1 MKNKSRNTQGSK
13 PKTNVTIIKNGTPA
27 GRAYFPSL
35 DPESLDGS
43 RLKEL
48 LQQFQSSKSSDT
60 QGK

>member
-1 MKNKSRNTQGSK
+1 MSTKNRSTKRSK
-13 PKTNVTIIKNGTPA
+13 QKTNATIIKNGKPV